1 MSEENTTANVEADQ
15 NTTEIQNTS
24 LEEFT
29 QRRLGAQSEAV
40 TAEVEEPTESSE
52 ESAEE
57 TEVEATEVEEA
68 QSEENVLSQLD
79 INNLSED
86 ELRELGKKM
95 GSRAVARFG
104 EMTAARKAA
113 EERVAQLESMLQSN
127 QEKPAKEIR
136 DNPFSDLDSMD
147 KIETKSEEID
157 STIEW
162 AETVL
167 FESDDYSADDVVTE
181 VDGKELTKKEIRK
194 ALLNARKA
202 KKDYIPDQLR
212 KVQSRVQGKEIQK
225 TFDAQA
231 RKELE
236 WLQGEDN
243 EIRQQFFATLRDPNY
258 NRLKTIVDKELP
270 EISGRLEYMFA
281 HAANSIYGRKP
292 IATDTPKK
300 TTTTKKSASL
310 TPTKTG
316 NTSSAKSEKPTNKT
330 KKALADLQNRF
341 QKTGSAR
348 DFAEMRKLQ
357 MQNR

>member
-1 MSEENTTANVEADQ
+1 MSEENTPAIAEAEQ
-15 NTTEIQNTS
+15 NTAEETHNTT

-29 QRRLGAQSEAV
+29 QRRLGAEAEAV

-52 ESAEE
+52 ESEE
-57 TEVEATEVEEA
+57 STEVEEA

-86 ELRELGKKM
+86 ELKDLGKKM

-113 EERVAQLESMLQSN
+113 EERVAQLESMLQS
-127 QEKPAKEIR
+127 KETAPTKTIK
-136 DNPFSDLDSMD
+136 DNPFSDLDTTE
-147 KIETKSEEID
+147 KIQSKSEEID

-202 KKDYIPDQLR
+202 QKDYIPDQIT
-212 KVQSRVQGKEIQK
+212 KINSRVQGKEIQK
-225 TFDAQA
+225 TFDTQA

-236 WLQGEDN
+236 WLNGDDN
-243 EIRQQFFATLRDPNY
+243 PIRQQFFATLRDPKY
-258 NRLKTIVDKELP
+258 NRMKELIDKELP
-270 EISGRLEYMFA
+270 DISGRLEYMFA

-292 IATDTPKK
+292 VKTETPKK
-300 TTTTKKSASL
+300 TTTKKSASL

-316 NTSSAKSEKPTNKT
+316 NISSAKSEKPTSRT
-330 KKALADLQNRF
+330 KKALADLQTRF
-341 QKTGSAR
+341 QKSGSAR
-348 DFAEMRKLQ
+348 DFAEMRKIQL
-357 MQNR
+357 QNR